1 MLFRSRRLLDKLEVG
16 YVINPRLVRGLDYYT
31 KTTFEYNVGGIGSQ
45 DAIGGGGRYDGLVE
59 ECGGPPTPG
68 VGVACGMERCVLAA
82 QASGSGRERQAGL
95 DVFIASM
102 GDAARE
108 KAFELVHSM
117 RGAGLAADFDMI
129 GRGLKAQMRYAD
141 KMGARF
147 VAIIGDDEL
156 AAEEATVKDMST
168 GEQTRIAQAEL
179 VTCIRRQ

>member
-1 MLFRSRRLLDKLEVG
+1 
-16 YVINPRLVRGLDYYT
+16 
-31 KTTFEYNVGGIGSQ
+31 
-45 DAIGGGGRYDGLVE
+45 
-59 ECGGPPTPG
+59 
-68 VGVACGMERCVLAA
+68 
-82 QASGSGRERQAGL
+82 
-95 DVFIASM
+95 
-102 GDAARE
+102 
-108 KAFELVHSM
+108 
-117 RGAGLAADFDMI
+117 MI